1 MSLQPNV
8 SLQHCAVELQPG
20 IWYVVTKGSN
30 CGTFISGDKIRL
42 LDDGCI
48 LCDHQGWIESED
60 VFDAVKGMEVQVDK
74 QSLAKRREEL
84 ERELRTLY
92 EAKYNE
98 C

>member
-8 SLQHCAVELQPG
+8 KLQPKMSLQPG

-30 CGTFISGDKIRL
+30 CGTFRAGDRICL
-42 LDDGCI
+42 LPDGAI
-48 LCDHQGWIESED
+48 LVHGEGWIDPEYLPE
-60 VFDAVKGMEVQVDK
+60 AAEGMEAQVDN
-74 QSLAKRREEL
+74 QWLTEKRERL
-84 ERELRTLY
+84 ERELRALY